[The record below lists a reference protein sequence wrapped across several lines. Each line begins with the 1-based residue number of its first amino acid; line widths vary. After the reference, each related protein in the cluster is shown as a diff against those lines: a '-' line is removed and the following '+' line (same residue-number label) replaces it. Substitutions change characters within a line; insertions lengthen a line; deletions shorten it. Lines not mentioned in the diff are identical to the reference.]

1 MKKIIFSL
9 FVITSLVACE
19 SKTENTANTIPTN
32 AVGYDLDSSE
42 NINTAKK
49 ALDAGVNSD
58 SAAFIAIYADT
69 TVIYDNMN
77 KQTIY
82 DNMKMSA
89 FFKSKGITMKLEK
102 INAIWE
108 SVNFKADEIGVFNFV
123 SLYADVSFTKE
134 TKKVIVRMNGV
145 FAFKNGKIVR
155 EWDTYDSAPI
165 MDLMK

>member
-19 SKTENTANTIPTN
+19 SKTEKTANAIPTN

-49 ALDAGVNSD
+49 ALDAGVTSD

-89 FFKSKGITMKLEK
+89 FFKSQGVTMKLEK

-108 SVNFKADEIGVFNFV
+108 SVNFKADEIGVFNYV
-123 SLYADVSFTKE
+123 NLYADTYFIIDFNKTF
-134 TKKVIVRMNGV
+134 IYILVRNTI
-145 FAFKNGKIVR
+145 FLPN
-155 EWDTYDSAPI
+155 P
-165 MDLMK
+165 